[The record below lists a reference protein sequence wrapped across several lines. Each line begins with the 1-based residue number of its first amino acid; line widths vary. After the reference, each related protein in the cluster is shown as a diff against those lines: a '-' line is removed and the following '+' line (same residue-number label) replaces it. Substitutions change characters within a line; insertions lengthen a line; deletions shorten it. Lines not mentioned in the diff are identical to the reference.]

1 MKQLNIYA
9 MPFLTGIPMKIVV
22 NGHVLGQEDLHK
34 TMGQI
39 MKECSSEKIIYVD
52 GEIYFPTDRVCLLG
66 HYWGKKILARMQL

>member
-1 MKQLNIYA
+1 M
-9 MPFLTGIPMKIVV
+9 

-52 GEIYFPTDRVCLLG
+52 GEIYFPTDRDECRTLEQFMAG
-66 HYWGKKILARMQL
+66 Q